1 MTKAPSAP
9 PLRLRPLGV
18 ALLLLAGALPGA
30 LGARQPATADTAD
43 TADAVDA
50 VDAVEPGSVEA
61 IARDTTDPA
70 FSSPWVSYLPDS
82 PTVPSPVEVLGR
94 VAGAAGDMWG
104 TAEIHRYLRALAEA
118 SPRVHLETIGESWE
132 GREILLVAIADEV
145 AIASLGELKAAS
157 AALAD
162 PRRTDPDAA
171 ARVIAGGARPF
182 YYFNAG
188 LHADE
193 TGSPE
198 MTVELAYRLAVSE
211 HPMIRRIRERTVV
224 LINPVANPDGRDKM
238 TDWFDRHLKGKTD
251 FDTLPRISPP
261 YWGRYVFVDQNRDA
275 HQLSQPE
282 TQAVAK
288 MFFDWHPQVVH
299 DLHEAIALLLT
310 WNGTG
315 PYNPH
320 LEPTVLSEF
329 LGMSFWEMSTLAGFG
344 MPGVWTW
351 DFGEGFGHHYLDSI
365 AMNHNAIGRG
375 YETWGNGTQET
386 VRRVLDA
393 SDTTREWY
401 RPWPP
406 PRDFLWSMR
415 DNTNYMQTAALAIL
429 DYTAK
434 NADELLHR
442 FYRQGHSSWRKGVEG
457 PLLAYAIPADQ
468 GDPARVA
475 AMVERL
481 IDQGIEVHRVPAG
494 EGELALREGRF
505 PAGTFVVRLDQPYRN
520 YAVDLLSPQRYPE
533 DAPRPYDDVSW
544 ALPVHYGLEAVEIED
559 PAIRDAPLE
568 AISAPVTVAG
578 GIEGS
583 GPVWLLRDTGQEGLL
598 AARYRLS
605 DPAIEVRIAERSFD
619 VGGSVAPAGS
629 WLVRVR
635 ADAGAGEVV
644 RRSLEQVA
652 RELGL
657 RFESLPTL
665 PDVPTHEAD
674 PPRLGVWAPW
684 ADTDSIGWIRYTL
697 DQRQVPYRLL
707 RDEEIRAGRPGDLR
721 ERVDVI
727 LYGHVDLDLQGQIH
741 GLATA
746 QGPLAFTATE
756 RWPSHGAPVESED
769 ITGGPGWAGLA
780 NLQAFVHAGG
790 ALITLGRGSDLVLQ
804 TGLVRFV
811 KVADVDAHTPGAEI
825 RATFARPEHPLA
837 YGYDAETSFFRGLFT
852 AYDTPRRWLRMA
864 YCTGCLDGPEDPR
877 FVVATWGGAEG
888 APMVVSGGGRNE
900 ENLRGRPAIL
910 DVADGDG
917 HYVVFNFNP
926 LHRDLN
932 RSDHRLVWNAILS
945 WNDALDYADRE
956 ER

>member
-1 MTKAPSAP
+1 VSQTPSLP
-9 PLRLRPLGV
+9 SRWP
-18 ALLLLAGALPGA
+18 ALLLFTALLLPGVA
-30 LGARQPATADTAD
+30 GGQDPAR
-43 TADAVDA
+43 

-61 IARDTTDPA
+61 IARETTDPA

-94 VAGAAGDMWG
+94 LPGAAGDMWG
-104 TAEIHRYLRALAEA
+104 TAAINHYLRALAAA
-118 SPRVHLETIGESWE
+118 SPRVHVEVLGESWE
-132 GREILLVAIADEV
+132 EREILLVAIADEEG
-145 AIASLGELKAAS
+145 IAGLDELKAAT

-162 PRRTDPDAA
+162 PRRTDRGEASRIIAA
-171 ARVIAGGARPF
+171 GARPF

-193 TGSPE
+193 TGAPE
-198 MTVELAYRLAVSE
+198 MVVELAYRLAVSE
-211 HPMIRRIRERTVV
+211 APMIRRIRERTVV

-238 TDWFDRHLKGKTD
+238 ADWYHRHLKGKTD
-251 FDTLPRISPP
+251 WDSLPRISPP

-282 TQAVAK
+282 TRAVAK

-329 LGMSFWEMSTLAGFG
+329 LAMSFWEMTTLAGFG

-386 VRRVLDA
+386 VRRVLDE

-406 PRDFLWSMR
+406 PRELAWSMR
-415 DNTNYMQTAALAIL
+415 DNTNYTQTAALAIL
-429 DYTAK
+429 DYAAK
-434 NADELLHR
+434 NAEELLHR
-442 FYRQGHSSWRKGVEG
+442 FYRQGWSSWRKGVEE
-457 PLLAYAIPADQ
+457 PPFAFAIPADQ

-475 AMVERL
+475 ALVERL
-481 IDQGIEVHRVPAG
+481 LDQHIEVHRTEAVQRLAG
-494 EGELALREGRF
+494 RLF
-505 PAGTFVVRLDQPYRN
+505 PPGTYVVRLDQPYRN

-544 ALPVHYGLEAVEIED
+544 SLPVHYGLEAVAVDD
-559 PAIRDAPLE
+559 PAVGTITLAVVT
-568 AISAPVTVAG
+568 SPVEVAG
-578 GIEGS
+578 AVAGD

-598 AARYRLS
+598 AARYRLAA
-605 DPAIEVRIAERSFD
+605 DPVEVRLAERSFEAA
-619 VGGSVAPAGS
+619 GGTAPAGS
-629 WLVRVR
+629 WLIRGGPGLR
-635 ADAGAGEVV
+635 DRLEEVAV
-644 RRSLEQVA
+644 
-652 RELGL
+652 ELGL
-657 RFESLPTL
+657 RFESLPAM

-674 PPRLGVWAPW
+674 PPRLGLWSPW

-697 DQRQVPYRLL
+697 DQRKIPYRLL
-707 RDEEIRAGRPGDLR
+707 RDEEIRAGGLRDL
-721 ERVDVI
+721 VDVI
-727 LYGHVDLDLQGQIH
+727 VYGHVDLDLQGQIH
-741 GLATA
+741 GIPAWQSPLSFAATA
-746 QGPLAFTATE
+746 E
-756 RWPSHGAPVESED
+756 WPSHGAPVESED
-769 ITGGPGWAGLA
+769 ITGGPGYRGLA
-780 NLQAFVHAGG
+780 NLQAFVEAGG

-825 RATFARPEHPLA
+825 RATFARPDHPIA

-877 FVVATWGGAEG
+877 HVVATWGGAED
-888 APMVVSGGGRNE
+888 APLVVSGGARNE
-900 ENLRGRPAIL
+900 EALRGRPAIL
-910 DVADGDG
+910 DVPAGEG
-917 HYVVFNFNP
+917 RFVAFNFNP

-945 WNDALDYADRE
+945 WND
-956 ER
+956 